1 MLHRASYHRKLD
13 YRPKSMNVGVLGLKS
28 TFYFLAYT
36 FMIWWKCIGRCI
48 KYALQAFG
56 VKASP
61 VLFP

>member
-28 TFYFLAYT
+28 TFYFLAHT

-48 KYALQAFG
+48 KYA
-56 VKASP
+56 
-61 VLFP
+61 